1 MNASQ
6 KQLDG
11 EGRILGDQEMAVTP
25 MPNTSMQNKGRLGRG
40 LRSLIGEQDAPQP
53 KLPPEGI
60 QRIVSVDQ
68 LQASTLNP
76 RQEFRED
83 DLTELADSI
92 RQRGLVQPLI
102 VREHEQGGYEIVA
115 GERRW
120 RAAQRAGVHMVPVIV
135 RSLSDQEV
143 LEMAII
149 ENVQRTDL
157 NAIEEATGYR
167 ELIERFSYTQDKL
180 SEVIGKSRPHLA
192 NTLRLLK
199 LPQIVQAMV
208 REGQLTAGHARALI
222 GREDAEVL
230 AYRII
235 EQDLTVRDVEALV
248 QRLDL
253 SAEHPPM
260 RRKKEKDP
268 DTRAFEQQLTEVLG
282 LKVEVKRGSGESGM
296 LAIKYSNFEQLE
308 YIRERLARG
317 GH

>member
-60 QRIVSVDQ
+60 QRIVPVDQ
-68 LQASTLNP
+68 LQPSTLNP

-199 LPQIVQAMV
+199 LPPIVQAMV

>member
-1 MNASQ
+1 VNASQ

-268 DTRAFEQQLTEVLG
+268 DTRTFEQQLTEVLG

-308 YIRERLARG
+308 YIRERLSRG

>member
-268 DTRAFEQQLTEVLG
+268 DTRTFEQQLTEVLG

-308 YIRERLARG
+308 YIRERLSRG